1 MRKTAA
7 ETPTADR
14 KGPPPRGHWV
24 RGSDSEPSEPAVR
37 NALRRTKKASFIEP
51 DRLSE
56 TARAAL
62 LARLSELKLGDQD
75 SRELFA
81 AAVEYAIASS
91 RGAAAETPAPT
102 PAAPTPAA
110 VATSRLAIPAGPLQ
124 ELAQT
129 AALLAGHLSRLDT
142 QTCEALLTQLQ
153 QSDLFGRAHDQA
165 YLETVARE
173 IRRIGEASAAV
184 PQAQPAAATA
194 KASRP
199 EASRAQ
205 AGKRAARLVQRVAD
219 AYESCFETRVTEVTG
234 EVFIPVIRMI
244 GAEAGIELSPEDA
257 QLMTLLRGR

>member
-14 KGPPPRGHWV
+14 KGSPPRGHWV
-24 RGSDSEPSEPAVR
+24 RGSDSEPAEPAAR

-81 AAVEYAIASS
+81 AAVEYAVASS
-91 RGAAAETPAPT
+91 RSAVTEAPA
-102 PAAPTPAA
+102 PAAPTPPA
-110 VATSRLAIPAGPLQ
+110 VVTSRPAVPAGPLQ

-129 AALLAGHLSRLDT
+129 AALLAERLSRLDA
-142 QTCEALLTQLQ
+142 QTREALLTQLQ
-153 QSDLFGRAHDQA
+153 QSDLFARAHDQA

-184 PQAQPAAATA
+184 SQAQPAVATT

-199 EASRAQ
+199 DASRAQ
-205 AGKRAARLVQRVAD
+205 AAKRAARLVQRVAD

-234 EVFIPVIRMI
+234 ELFVPVIRMI

-257 QLMTLLRGR
+257 ELMALLRGR

>member
-14 KGPPPRGHWV
+14 KGPPPRSHWV

-62 LARLSELKLGDQD
+62 LARLSELKLGDGD

-81 AAVEYAIASS
+81 AAVEYAIASC
-91 RGAAAETPAPT
+91 RGAATETPA
-102 PAAPTPAA
+102 PAAPTPAPVAASHPA
-110 VATSRLAIPAGPLQ
+110 VPAGPLQ

-129 AALLAGHLSRLDT
+129 AALLAERLSRLET
-142 QTCEALLTQLQ
+142 QTREALLTQLQ

-184 PQAQPAAATA
+184 PQAQPAAATTT
-194 KASRP
+194 KTSRP
-199 EASRAQ
+199 DPSRAQ
-205 AGKRAARLVQRVAD
+205 AAKRAARLAQRVAD
-219 AYESCFETRVTEVTG
+219 AYESCFETRVTEATG

-257 QLMTLLRGR
+257 ELMALLRGR